1 MWVVFELD
9 GFMLR
14 FAVGLRALVM
24 HGFEKGVALQ

>member
-14 FAVGLRALVM
+14 FAVSLRALIM
-24 HGFEKGVALQ
+24 RGFQKGVALQ